1 MTSCKVTGLVLR
13 IYGRNVLTLF
23 SSVGTSRMEETAL
36 GRISRGGNITLQDDS
51 IHLNV
56 GVRLRDSREE
66 RLSVGVQRIVED
78 ILLVTELDHRAKVHN
93 ADLIRDKLNYGEVVR
108 DEEVGEVHRLL
119 QALQKVDDLRLDRYV
134 KSGYRLV
141 TNNELRLY

>member
-1 MTSCKVTGLVLR
+1 MTSCKVTFLILT
-13 IYGRNVLTLF
+13 IGRCYILTLF
-23 SSVGTSRMEETAL
+23 CRMRTSGVEAAAR
-36 GRISRGGNITLQDDS
+36 GRISRGGDISLQYDS
-51 IHLNV
+51 IHLYV

-66 RLSVGVQRIVED
+66 RLSVGVQRIVKD
-78 ILLVTELDHRAKVHN
+78 VLLVTKLDHRAEVHN